1 MYLRSVGCIPV
12 QCVCSGMLSAVSQA
26 ETKCS
31 YVGVIPIGVPFNKA
45 GHDMQA
51 HSGPLSALVQ
61 TKSLN
66 SEILRNGNL

>member
-1 MYLRSVGCIPV
+1 MHLRSVGCIPV

-26 ETKCS
+26 ETQCS
-31 YVGVIPIGVPFNKA
+31 YVGLIPIGVPV

-61 TKSLN
+61 ANSLN
-66 SEILRNGNL
+66 SEILRNGDL